1 MTADKALVRA
11 WSRAQSRIGRRQAR
25 PVILLG
31 LLGTALAVG
40 QGWCIAVVLAHA
52 LTTALPHA
60 PALTAAARTAHPAR
74 GLFAPRSSWTPLAV
88 FALLALLRAALQV
101 RQDTLAAVTAAA
113 SRRRLRDGALAAI
126 LSRGPTLLRS
136 QPGGALTALVV
147 DRIEALDGFFA
158 RWIPAASLA
167 MASPALVLAVV
178 FVIQP
183 RAALVLLLCG
193 LAVPVSQAVFG
204 IGAAVAARQQFT
216 AMARLQ
222 ARFLDRVRGIATI
235 VLAGRADDES
245 RRLGIAADELRR
257 RTMRV
262 LRVAFLSSA
271 ALDCAFAVA
280 LVVIALLDGRTLLH
294 HAPLATGPAFASA
307 TVSPLLPR
315 SLFALILVPE
325 FFAPLRSFAL
335 AYQDRMQAAG
345 AAVALDG
352 LVQPPAPPSVPAE
365 PHRPPAIRTVA
376 AHGVTVAFE
385 QVGFTWDA
393 SRGPV
398 LADVSFRIP
407 ARETVLL
414 VGPSGSGK
422 STLIEMLLGFVTP
435 DIGRITLNGAD
446 LSTVVPDALSQMT
459 GWIGQRPLLFAGSIR
474 DNVLF
479 ARPDA
484 SEADLSAALRAAA
497 VDNFAADLPNR
508 LDTRIGEGGYGLS
521 GGQAQRVA
529 IARAFLR
536 NAPLLLLDEP
546 TAHLDPV
553 TEREILDSL
562 KRLSIGRTV
571 LLASHSSAA
580 HAFPGRRIHLSR
592 GHVVQPDGVVPA

>member
-11 WSRAQSRIGRRQAR
+11 WSRAQSRVGRRQAR

-31 LLGTALAVG
+31 VLGTGLAIG
-40 QGWCIAVVLAHA
+40 QAWCIAVVLARA
-52 LTTALPHA
+52 LTWGVSARAVQPGQHA
-60 PALTAAARTAHPAR
+60 FAAGP
-74 GLFAPRSSWTPLAV
+74 GWTPLAV
-88 FALLALLRAALQV
+88 FALLAVFRAVLQV
-101 RQDTLAAVTAAA
+101 RQETRAAGTAAA
-113 SRRRLRDGALAAI
+113 SRRRLRDGALASI
-126 LSRGPTLLRS
+126 LSRGPALLRVEA
-136 QPGGALTALVV
+136 GGALTALVV
-147 DRIEALDGFFA
+147 DRIEALDGFFG

-167 MASPALVLAVV
+167 VASPALVLAAVCVV
-178 FVIQP
+178 QP
-183 RAALVLLLCG
+183 RAAVVLLLCG
-193 LAVPVSQAVFG
+193 LAVPASQALFG
-204 IGAAVAARQQFT
+204 IGAALAARQQFT

-235 VLAGRADDES
+235 VLAGRAEDES
-245 RRLGIAADELRR
+245 RRLGVAADELRR

-280 LVVIALLDGRTLLH
+280 LVLIALLDGRTLLGRSTMPS
-294 HAPLATGPAFASA
+294 AAGP
-307 TVSPLLPR
+307 VLLPH

-345 AAVALDG
+345 AAVALDT
-352 LVQPPAPPSVPAE
+352 LARAPADTPPPPAPGPS
-365 PHRPPAIRTVA
+365 AIRTVA
-376 AHGVTVAFE
+376 AHGVAVAFE

-407 ARETVLL
+407 ARETVVL

-422 STLIEMLLGFVTP
+422 STLIEMLLGFVAP
-435 DIGRITLNGAD
+435 DAGRITLNGAD
-446 LSTVVPDALSQMT
+446 IATVVPDALSQMT

-484 SEADLSAALRAAA
+484 SGAELSAALRAAA
-497 VDNFAADLPNR
+497 VDGFAALLPDG

-553 TEREILDSL
+553 TEGEILDSL
-562 KRLSIGRTV
+562 KRLAVGRTV

-592 GHVVQPDGVVPA
+592 GHVVQSEGVPA

>member
-1 MTADKALVRA
+1 M
-11 WSRAQSRIGRRQAR
+11 

-31 LLGTALAVG
+31 LVNTGLAIG
-40 QGWCIAVVLAHA
+40 QAWCIASLLTRALAWSVAARAALPYVAHA
-52 LTTALPHA
+52 ASRSGWTLLALFGLLA
-60 PALTAAARTAHPAR
+60 VLRAVLLVQQDLWAARTASGA
-74 GLFAPRSSWTPLAV
+74 
-88 FALLALLRAALQV
+88 
-101 RQDTLAAVTAAA
+101 
-113 SRRRLRDGALAAI
+113 RRRLRGDALSAI
-126 LSRGPTLLRS
+126 LSCGPALLRRET
-136 QPGGALTALVV
+136 GGTLTALVV
-147 DRIEALDGFFA
+147 DRIEALDGFFG

-167 MASPALVLAVV
+167 VASPALVLAVACV
-178 FVIQP
+178 VQP

-222 ARFLDRVRGIATI
+222 SRFLDRMRGIATI
-235 VLAGRADDES
+235 VLAGRAEDEAL
-245 RRLGIAADELRR
+245 RLGAAADELRR

-271 ALDCAFAVA
+271 ALDCAFAAA
-280 LVVIALLDGRTLLH
+280 LVTIALLDGHALL
-294 HAPLATGPAFASA
+294 AWTATSA
-307 TVSPLLPR
+307 AGAALLRR
-315 SLFALILVPE
+315 SLFALVLVPE
-325 FFAPLRSFAL
+325 FFAPLRAFAL

-345 AAVALDG
+345 AAEALDTLG
-352 LVQPPAPPSVPAE
+352 GAPAAPPPPAPGPV
-365 PHRPPAIRTVA
+365 AIRTVA

-385 QVGFTWDA
+385 RIGFTWDA

-398 LADVSFRIP
+398 LTDVSFRIP
-407 ARETVLL
+407 ARETVVL

-422 STLIEMLLGFVTP
+422 STLIEMLLGFVSP
-435 DIGRITLNGAD
+435 DEGRITLNGAD
-446 LSTVVPDALSQMT
+446 LASIVPSALSQMT

-474 DNVLF
+474 ENVLF
-479 ARPDA
+479 ARPDV
-484 SEADLSAALRAAA
+484 SEAELSAALRAAA
-497 VDNFAADLPNR
+497 VDGFAATLPDG
-508 LDTRIGEGGYGLS
+508 LDTHVGEGGHGLS

-562 KRLSIGRTV
+562 KRLAVGRTV

-592 GHVVQPDGVVPA
+592 GQVVQTEGAVSA